1 MATRDASGNFSL
13 SGYNPTA
20 ATTIEV
26 SWATGWLADV
36 GTEITDSLS
45 RDGNGGMRAALEC
58 YAGTKA
64 LPGMSFGDEPS
75 SGLYRASAGNIRFS
89 LLNTDL
95 VTYTAASVA
104 VTGALSASTTV
115 TGTTSVIAGAG
126 GDMTLTAGSIVS
138 ASGAITFGNE
148 NLSTTG
154 TLTASGGGALTG
166 TWSDLG
172 TVTTV
177 DIDGGTIDG
186 TTQASGTINGPI
198 AAGGTWTAA
207 ATWTL
212 PAITLGGTVTSNGQ
226 SFSGTIADLGT
237 VTTVDINGGSVDGA
251 TVGANSESTGKFTT
265 LEATGAATFGAEI
278 VEAVSAQS
286 TTPLSID
293 PANGTIQVWTLPG
306 ASEAT
311 DGLATG
317 ESVKLTI
324 PGTASAVTW
333 TLITEWV
340 GGAAP
345 ALHATNDNHIEIWKE
360 GSTVYGAIIGDSAAP

>member
-1 MATRDASGNFSL
+1 MATRDASGNFEMT
-13 SGYNPTA
+13 GNPPTS

-26 SWATGWLADV
+26 SWASTWMTEVDA
-36 GTEITDSLS
+36 EITNSLS

-237 VTTVDINGGSVDGA
+237 VTTVDIDGGSVDGA
-251 TVGANSESTGKFTT
+251 TVGAANPSTGKFTS
-265 LEATGAATFGAEI
+265 LQATAEI
-278 VEAVSAQS
+278 VEAVGTVGSGS
-286 TTPLSID
+286 TPELD
-293 PANGTIQVWTLPG
+293 PEDGTIQTWTLPAG
-306 ASEAT
+306 ESTPTEVM
-311 DGLATG
+311 ATG
-317 ESVKLTI
+317 EFITLHITSGGNTV
-324 PGTASAVTW
+324 AW
-333 TLITEWV
+333 THVDKWI
-340 GGAAP
+340 GGATP
-345 ALHATNDNHIEIWKE
+345 ELTNTAGSVDIVELWKV
-360 GSTVYGAIIGDSAAP
+360 GTDVFGAHVGLAAAP